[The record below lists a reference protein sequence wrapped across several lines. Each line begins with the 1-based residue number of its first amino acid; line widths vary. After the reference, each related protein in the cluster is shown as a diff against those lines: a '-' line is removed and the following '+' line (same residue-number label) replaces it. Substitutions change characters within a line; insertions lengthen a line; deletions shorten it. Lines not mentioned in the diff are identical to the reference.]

1 MILFEHKC
9 LFIHIPKTGGN
20 SIQNILNTFS
30 EDDIVTFEHHQD
42 GIERFEVRNKQYN
55 INKHSAYTAYQQ
67 QLITSDFSL
76 LFKFAVIRNPWD
88 RLISYYF
95 SPHRNVSIWS
105 REEFI
110 ELVHNVKPIR
120 HYICPKNCKDKLDSH
135 IDFLARFEFLEDDLV
150 NISQII
156 NIDFKNLPHRNKSI
170 RRDYRSYYDDQLRK
184 LVFNKFKEEIEF
196 GNYQF

>member
-20 SIQNILNTFS
+20 SIQNILKTFS
-30 EDDIVTFEHHQD
+30 EDDIITFEHHQD
-42 GIERFEVRNKQYN
+42 GIERFEVRNKEYN
-55 INKHSAYTAYQQ
+55 ITKHSAYTDYQQ
-67 QLITSDFSL
+67 QLKLSDFSL

-196 GNYQF
+196 GDYQF

>member
-1 MILFEHKC
+1 LILFEHKC

-42 GIERFEVRNKQYN
+42 GIERFEVRNKEYN
-55 INKHSAYTAYQQ
+55 ITKHSAYTDYQQ
-67 QLITSDFSL
+67 QLKLSDFSL

-156 NIDFKNLPHRNKSI
+156 NIDFKNLPHRNKLI

-196 GNYQF
+196 GDYQF

>member
-1 MILFEHKC
+1 LILFEHKC

-20 SIQNILNTFS
+20 SIQNILKTFS

-55 INKHSAYTAYQQ
+55 INKHSAYTDYQQ
-67 QLITSDFSL
+67 QIITSDFSL